1 MLHKLVLLFVATPV
15 VELAI
20 LVYLGTVIGVVY
32 TVLIVVATGIGGALL
47 AKNQGLA
54 TLHRIR
60 SSVGRGILP
69 GEELLQGTLI
79 LIGGLML
86 LTPGLV
92 TDLVGFAMLVPQT
105 RKVMAGWLRGIIQR
119 NVQER
124 NMYYREIR

>member
-119 NVQER
+119 NVQQR